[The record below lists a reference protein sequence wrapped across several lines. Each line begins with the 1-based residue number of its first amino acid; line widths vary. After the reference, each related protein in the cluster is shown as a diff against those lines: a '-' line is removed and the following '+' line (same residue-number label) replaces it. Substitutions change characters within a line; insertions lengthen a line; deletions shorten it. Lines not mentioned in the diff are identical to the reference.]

1 MVKRMSGKSE
11 ERLQL
16 QEEEDMER
24 LDFPKYDPPSQV
36 NVNRSQNICII
47 YREERIKSPLR
58 TQKSWSREQEQE
70 DNRDLSKTSF
80 QKFDAM

>member
-36 NVNRSQNICII
+36 NVNRSQNIYII
-47 YREERIKSPLR
+47 YREK
-58 TQKSWSREQEQE
+58 RE
-70 DNRDLSKTSF
+70 
-80 QKFDAM
+80 